1 MSTEVVHQADRNR
14 YAIFLDGAEVGEATY
29 TPKGGRWVFD
39 HTFVN
44 PAHQGKNLAAI
55 LVREAFADIREHQ
68 HVLVEPTCSY
78 VVRYMEKH
86 PDTHDLLAIPI
97 EDAIA
102 FCKLPPRN

>member
-1 MSTEVVHQADRNR
+1 MSTEVIHQADRNR
-14 YAIFLDGAEVGEATY
+14 YAIFLDGEEVGEATY
-29 TPKGGRWVFD
+29 IPKSDRWVFD

-55 LVREAFADIREHQ
+55 LIREAFADIRENQ

-78 VVRYMEKH
+78 VVRYMEKR
-86 PDTHDLLAIPI
+86 PETHDLLAIPI

>member
-1 MSTEVVHQADRNR
+1 MSTEVIHQADRNR
-14 YAIFLDGAEVGEATY
+14 YAIYLEGEEVGEATY
-29 TPKGGRWVFD
+29 TPKDGVWVFD

-55 LVREAFADIREHQ
+55 LVREAFEDIRANQ
-68 HVLVEPTCSY
+68 QVLVEPTCSY
-78 VVRYMEKH
+78 VVRYMEKR
-86 PDTHDLLAIPI
+86 PETHDLLAIPI

>member
-1 MSTEVVHQADRNR
+1 MSTEVVHQADRSR
-14 YAIFLDGAEVGEATY
+14 YVIFLDGEEVGEASY
-29 TPKGGRWVFD
+29 TPKGDRWVFD

-55 LVREAFADIREHQ
+55 LVREAFVDVRENQ
-68 HVLVEPTCSY
+68 HVLIEPTCSY